1 MSISKRR
8 DKILEIIKTTE
19 VNTQDE
25 LVNILRENGFLV
37 TQATVSR
44 DVKELGLVKVK
55 GKILKYRYAEPL
67 KPEGY
72 KIDGKITPLFDA
84 FIRSVVCAKNLVVV
98 KTLEGHA
105 SACGMAVDKLSIAEI
120 VGSVAGDDTLLIVT
134 NSDEDA
140 KKVETV
146 IKGYVNL

>member
-8 DKILEIIKTTE
+8 DKILEIISKNE
-19 VNTQDE
+19 VNTQEE
-25 LVNILRENGFLV
+25 LARLLQLEGFAV

-44 DVKELGLVKVK
+44 DIKELNLIKVK
-55 GKILKYRYAEPL
+55 GSILKSKYAQNP
-67 KPEGY
+67 KSFVVGD
-72 KIDGKITPLFDA
+72 KISPLFDS
-84 FIRSVVCAKNLVVV
+84 FIRSIVCAKNLVVV

-105 SACGMAVDKLSIAEI
+105 SACGMAVDNLTITEI

-140 KKVETV
+140 IKVQNI

>member
-8 DKILEIIKTTE
+8 DKILEIISKNE
-19 VNTQDE
+19 VNTQEE
-25 LVNILRENGFLV
+25 LARLLQLEGFAV

-44 DVKELGLVKVK
+44 DIKELNLIKVK
-55 GKILKYRYAEPL
+55 GSILKSKYAQNP
-67 KPEGY
+67 KSFVVGD
-72 KIDGKITPLFDA
+72 KISPLFDS
-84 FIRSVVCAKNLVVV
+84 FIRSIVCAKNLVVV

-105 SACGMAVDKLSIAEI
+105 SACGMAVDKLTITEI

-140 KKVETV
+140 IKVQNI
-146 IKGYVNL
+146 IKGYVNLW

>member
-8 DKILEIIKTTE
+8 DKILEIISKNE
-19 VNTQDE
+19 VNTQEE
-25 LVNILRENGFLV
+25 LARLLQLEGFAV

-44 DVKELGLVKVK
+44 DIKELNLIKVK
-55 GKILKYRYAEPL
+55 GSILKSKYAQNP
-67 KPEGY
+67 KSFVVGD
-72 KIDGKITPLFDA
+72 KISPLFDS
-84 FIRSVVCAKNLVVV
+84 FIRSIVCAKNLVVI

-105 SACGMAVDKLSIAEI
+105 SACGMAVDKLTITEI

-140 KKVETV
+140 IKVQNI